1 MWLLFGFCGALI
13 VAGLLTRS
21 TKPSYQSAMQLLIEP
36 NYQGK
41 RDDQGQADRSFADTN
56 VEVDNATQLTLM
68 RSSQLLQR
76 AVNQLRPQYSD
87 LDIKQLQTSLVL
99 TQVEDNK
106 VKTKVFQATY
116 TDTDPQKSQNVL
128 KAIQKVYQDY
138 NREQQRLRLVKG
150 LSFIDE
156 QLPTVRRQVNQAET
170 KLEQFRKRENL
181 VSPELQS
188 KAIVEGLASVQDERQ
203 KNRAQL
209 RDTQARYT
217 ALQQQL
223 ARSPN
228 SALLSTRLS
237 QSPRYQSLLS
247 EIQKTELAIE
257 QRRIRYT
264 DDSFLTK
271 PLLEQR
277 QRQQALLQQEVGR
290 VLGRTPAQLNGS
302 RLLQAGQ
309 LGTTD
314 QALANQLVEA
324 QVSLRALQARE
335 QSLAQTE
342 RSFTAQLR
350 RFPSLLAQFGRLQP
364 DAEINRET
372 LEQLL
377 KARQELALEIARGGF
392 DWQVVEEPKLGTQIG
407 PSLKRNLLL
416 GAVAGLMLG
425 TVAAFVRDAID
436 DAVHTSDDL
445 KKQVALPLLGM
456 VPELSQA
463 ELNSPLLLFRK
474 PTLAATTERVVQWQ
488 SFREAMDLIYQS
500 LQLLHPDFPP
510 RSLVITSALAGEG
523 KSTLALGLAM
533 SAARLHQRVLLIDA
547 DLRRPSLHK
556 QLNLPNDRG
565 LSTLLTSDA
574 DPNEMQPTASY
585 HNISVLTSG
594 PPPADPAKLLSSRR
608 MGELLAA
615 FEKNY
620 DLVLLDAPP
629 VLGIVDTIVTAS
641 FCSGVVLVGRI
652 DHVTRSQLTQ
662 ATTMLNKLNVI
673 GVIANGASRANS
685 SYVAYEKRS
694 NALFQSS

>member
-1 MWLLFGFCGALI
+1 
-13 VAGLLTRS
+13 
-21 TKPSYQSAMQLLIEP
+21 
-36 NYQGK
+36 
-41 RDDQGQADRSFADTN
+41 
-56 VEVDNATQLTLM
+56 
-68 RSSQLLQR
+68 
-76 AVNQLRPQYSD
+76 
-87 LDIKQLQTSLVL
+87 
-99 TQVEDNK
+99 
-106 VKTKVFQATY
+106 
-116 TDTDPQKSQNVL
+116 
-128 KAIQKVYQDY
+128 
-138 NREQQRLRLVKG
+138 
-150 LSFIDE
+150 
-156 QLPTVRRQVNQAET
+156 QVNQAET
-170 KLEQFRKRENL
+170 NLEQFRKRENL

-217 ALQQQL
+217 ALQRQL

-228 SALLSTRLS
+228 SALLSARLS

-257 QRRIRYT
+257 QRRVRYT

-277 QRQQALLQQEVGR
+277 QRQQSLLQQEVGR

-463 ELNSPLLLFRK
+463 ELSSPLLLFRK

-615 FEKNY
+615 FEQNY

-673 GVIANGASRANS
+673 GVIANGASRANN